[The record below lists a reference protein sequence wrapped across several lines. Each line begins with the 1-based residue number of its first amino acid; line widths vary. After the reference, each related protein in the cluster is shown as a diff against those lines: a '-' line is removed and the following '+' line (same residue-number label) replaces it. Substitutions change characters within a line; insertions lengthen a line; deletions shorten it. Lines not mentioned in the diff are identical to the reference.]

1 MDFIDRLEIDD
12 AAKVRKSSEGYLAA
26 RPRVARTGLQTYSGK
41 EVGKPELAKVVVYR
55 PHDEVMAEESMRTF
69 IHRPVTDN
77 HPAELVTAQNWK
89 DHAVGTV
96 GHGIVRDGEFVRA
109 DMVIY
114 DAATIAAVEGGKAEL
129 SVGYT
134 ADLDFTAG
142 KTEDGLSFDA
152 IQKNIRVNHV
162 AVVNAARG
170 GKQLRIG
177 DQKAMRKIVVDG
189 ITYDAEDQI
198 GSVIEKLVKD
208 RDAAQGALAAKD
220 ATIGE
225 LTAKVSTK
233 DGEIAVLKDAAEKNK
248 ITPAM
253 IDEAVAKKMA
263 VATQAKRIMGDTFVT
278 DGKEPDAIRAEVVKT
293 KLGDAAKD
301 FGPDAINGAFAT
313 LLASAGTATND
324 GTPDPVR
331 EALRDGAA
339 QGGSAA
345 DKAWQDSINRDR
357 DAWKGEAAKH

>member
-1 MDFIDRLEIDD
+1 MDFLDRLQIDD
-12 AAKVRKSSEGYLAA
+12 AAKVRKTGEGYLAA
-26 RPRVARTGLQTYSGK
+26 VPRVARIGLQTYSGK
-41 EVGKPELAKVVVYR
+41 EVGKPEMDRVVVLR
-55 PHDEVMAEESMRTF
+55 PESAVFDGDSINTF
-69 IHRPVTDN
+69 FHRPVTDG
-77 HPAELVTAQNWK
+77 HPSEPVTAKNWK
-89 DHAVGTV
+89 DHAVGLIGGKV
-96 GHGIVRDGEFVRA
+96 VRDGEFVRA
-109 DMVIY
+109 EMVIY
-114 DAATIAAVEGGKAEL
+114 DGDMIDAIEGGKAEL
-129 SVGYT
+129 SVGYS
-134 ADLDFTAG
+134 ADLEFKAG
-142 KTEDGLSFDA
+142 ETDGGLKYDA
-152 IQKNIRVNHV
+152 IQTNIRVNHL

-208 RDAAQGALAAKD
+208 RDTAQGALAAKD

-248 ITPAM
+248 ITPQM

-263 VATQAKRIMGDTFVT
+263 VATQAKRIMGDAFVT
-278 DGKEPDAIRAEVVKT
+278 DGKEPDAIRAEVVNA
-293 KLGDAAKD
+293 KLGDAAKG

-313 LLASAGTATND
+313 LLASAGTTTND
-324 GTPDPVR
+324 QNGNPDPVAA
-331 EALRDGAA
+331 ALRDGA
-339 QGGSAA
+339 GGSAV

-357 DAWKGEAAKH
+357 DAWKGEAKH